1 MTHTRTHE
9 ELIYP
14 YLQSLQSLQAFDNPP
29 DLRFCLCRHSD
40 STVAESLS
48 FSRCPGWPVFEAP

>member
-14 YLQSLQSLQAFDNPP
+14 YLQSLQSLQAFDNPS

-40 STVAESLS
+40 
-48 FSRCPGWPVFEAP
+48 